1 MRISRSRDMKRNK
14 GTAADIFCIVGM
26 IVAWTS
32 YYLASDWAVEFTG
45 SAFAAGMLLRV
56 GALIFLTVYMLARGK
71 FALIFKQGKTA
82 LVLLVIGVLGYM
94 LDTFANLGFRYGSV
108 GTGTVLLKTDILM
121 ANVVAALLF
130 RERLYASDWVATA
143 VMLGGVIMVLDIDF
157 TSAGFNWYDLFFIAS
172 AASVTANAFVI
183 KGAQDR
189 LGADSDVIGYYNN
202 FVVLVLFT
210 VSALAAGDFRTL
222 GELRFET
229 WHVFALLGGGLG
241 QTLIYVFY
249 YRNLR
254 RHAVW
259 VVKLY
264 LLFVPVLTCAAGVLF
279 FDEAFGWLKAAGMVL
294 VLGGAAAIALRGK
307 INKGKIVRK
316 DWEKEEYSRI
326 AAKGENYETHT
337 TG

>member
-1 MRISRSRDMKRNK
+1 MTANRNA
-14 GTAADIFCIVGM
+14 AADILCIGGM

-32 YYLASDWAVEFTG
+32 YYLASDWAVEFAG
-45 SAFAAGMLLRV
+45 SAFAAGMLLRA
-56 GALIFLTVYMLARGK
+56 GALVFLTAYMLVRGK
-71 FALIFKQGKTA
+71 FAAVFRQGKTA

-121 ANVVAALLF
+121 ANVVAAVLF
-130 RERLYASDWVATA
+130 REKLYASDWLATA
-143 VMLGGVIMVLDIDF
+143 VMLGGVVMVLDIDF
-157 TSAGFNWYDLFFIAS
+157 ATAAFNWYDLFFIAS

-189 LGADSDVIGYYNN
+189 LGADSDIIGYYNN

-222 GELRFET
+222 GGLHFEV
-229 WHVFALLGGGLG
+229 WHIFALLGGGLA

-279 FDEAFGWLKAAGMVL
+279 FDEAFGWMKGVGIIL
-294 VLGGAAAIALRGK
+294 VLGGAAVIALRGK